1 MSKRLSVRTVR
12 YNEDVTKAKKMKS
25 IRDFTSQLKRE
36 VESLQ
41 NQHVRDQESSLED
54 LKRKQEVE
62 METLKMKHNQ
72 MLLDATGVEE
82 DSHKCGKCRAD
93 QDEDAEDDYFACSE
107 CDLWFSKSHLKE
119 SNAITPHHHH
129 YTSSITIIPPPPP

>member
-1 MSKRLSVRTVR
+1 
-12 YNEDVTKAKKMKS
+12 
-25 IRDFTSQLKRE
+25 
-36 VESLQ
+36 
-41 NQHVRDQESSLED
+41 
-54 LKRKQEVE
+54 
-62 METLKMKHNQ
+62 

-107 CDLWFSKSHLKE
+107 CDLWFSKSYLKE

-129 YTSSITIIPPPPP
+129 YTSSITIASYHYHHQYTSTITITPPPSPLYVRTTMHDSMNSSFLACYQNLLSHVKTPLRENSRLQ